1 LTCCGLVALAL
12 VLALAIVAAGAE
24 QSRIRIGAIDAVLT
38 VPDGVEQPPIALL
51 IAGAGSPDHDGNDP
65 RLTPATLKTLS
76 EQLMVR
82 GIATRRYDKRGAGGW
97 TAQFG
102 RREDFRFKVLV
113 DGAVVMVN
121 HLRMA
126 KTFAKVILVGHS
138 EGRLVAILAAQR
150 VPIDRLILLATAAR
164 RQGDLLKPQLHKRA
178 PPDRVAPMAEAID

>member
-1 LTCCGLVALAL
+1 M
-12 VLALAIVAAGAE
+12 AGAE

-51 IAGAGSPDHDGNDP
+51 IAGAGSTDHDGNGP

-126 KTFAKVILVGHS
+126 KTFAKVIWSVTAKVGWLRS
-138 EGRLVAILAAQR
+138 L
-150 VPIDRLILLATAAR
+150 R
-164 RQGDLLKPQLHKRA
+164 RNACRSTG
-178 PPDRVAPMAEAID
+178 